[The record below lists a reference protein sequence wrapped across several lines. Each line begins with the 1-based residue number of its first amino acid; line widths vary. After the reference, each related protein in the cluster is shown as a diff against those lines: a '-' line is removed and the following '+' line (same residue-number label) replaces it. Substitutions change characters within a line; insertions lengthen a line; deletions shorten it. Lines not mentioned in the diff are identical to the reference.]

1 MKDKRTS
8 NRYGISLM
16 AMGDL
21 FTSSYQ
27 LTAEVDSFASTED
40 GRYGLYTMK
49 DRPYVE
55 VLDYQTFVP
64 AEIELPSIPIHLG
77 SLPDTNTVFISQEH
91 DLGRISFF
99 DPAVDSLKTITGFEL
114 NAVVE

>member
-1 MKDKRTS
+1 
-8 NRYGISLM
+8 M
-16 AMGDL
+16 AMSDL

-55 VLDYQTFVP
+55 VSGGFL
-64 AEIELPSIPIHLG
+64 LPQKQKPCRSI
-77 SLPDTNTVFISQEH
+77 D
-91 DLGRISFF
+91 D
-99 DPAVDSLKTITGFEL
+99 
-114 NAVVE
+114 